1 MTYQNSH
8 RNRSGFTIVELMI
21 VIAIIAVLASL
32 MVANMRGNKV
42 HESIITLTND
52 VYSALSS
59 QRTRAMTT
67 SRSTYVI
74 LNNQENARSLDIFVG
89 NDSRCTAVQA
99 ALIGIHYSDSDIA
112 DMDNQNVGIDLAEG
126 GSQMRTLNAIS
137 SNTYYD
143 GDSPRVVFSSD
154 TTLLTIAD
162 NSITENTPVPVT
174 GTLSICFQP
183 NGHTEFFVDG
193 SANNANIASIVVASR
208 NGDKDSGGTS
218 RISIDRFGNLSSA
231 FVPYAAGGA
240 GGGAGAGA
248 GGGG

>member
-1 MTYQNSH
+1 MTYPNRH
-8 RNRSGFTIVELMI
+8 RSGFTIVELMI

-74 LNNQENARSLDIFVG
+74 LDNRENSRKIDLYVG
-89 NDSRCTAVQA
+89 NDSRCTPVQS
-99 ALIGIHYSDSDIA
+99 ALIGIHYSETDIG
-112 DMDNQNVGIDLAEG
+112 DFTEQNVGIDLAEG
-126 GSQMRTLNAIS
+126 GSQMRTLTAIS
-137 SNTYYD
+137 NNMYYD
-143 GDSPRVVFSSD
+143 NDSPRVVFSSD
-154 TTLLTIAD
+154 TTLLRIND
-162 NSITENTPVPVT
+162 NTITENPPEAVEGV
-174 GTLSICFQP
+174 LSICFQP
-183 NGHTEFFVDG
+183 NGHTEFYIDG
-193 SANNANIASIVVASR
+193 SASNANVASVIVASR
-208 NGDKDSGGTS
+208 NGENDSGGTS
-218 RISIDRFGNLSSA
+218 RINIDRFGNLSSA
-231 FVPYAAGGA
+231 FVPYSAGGA